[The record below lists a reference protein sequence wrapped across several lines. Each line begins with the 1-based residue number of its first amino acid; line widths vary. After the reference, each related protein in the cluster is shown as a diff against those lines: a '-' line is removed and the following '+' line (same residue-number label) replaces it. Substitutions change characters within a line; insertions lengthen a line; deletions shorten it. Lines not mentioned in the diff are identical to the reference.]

1 MSVISLSP
9 LDLSLAASL
18 VVALAILTARIGMG
32 MSRSLLIAGART
44 VIQLLLIGLVL
55 KSLFE
60 NAQLYWVAGLAL
72 IMVSVAGYEVM
83 ARHGRRFSGWWG
95 YGIGASAMFVSA
107 FAVTVLALTTMIGP
121 SPWWEPQ
128 YAIPLL
134 GMMLGN
140 TMTGIALGL
149 DRLTQTAWQQRRVI
163 EARLMMGHGWND
175 SIAQIR
181 RDAAR
186 SGLMPIINA
195 MAAAGIVSLPGMM
208 TGQILA
214 GTPPMEA
221 VKYQILIMFL
231 ITAGTGFGTL
241 GAVWLG
247 SKRLFDDR
255 QRLRLDRLKPGRG
268 KLINSLNAKTLRR

>member
-1 MSVISLSP
+1 MTLIILSP
-9 LDLSLAASL
+9 LDLSVAALL
-18 VVALAILTARIGMG
+18 VVALALLTARIGMG
-32 MSRSLLIAGART
+32 LSRSLVVAGVRT

-55 KSLFE
+55 KVLFE
-60 NAQLYWVAGLAL
+60 NARLYWVLGLAL
-72 IMVSVAGYEVM
+72 IMLAVAGYEVM
-83 ARHGRRFSGWWG
+83 ARQGRRFAGWWG

-128 YAIPLL
+128 YSIPLL
-134 GMMLGN
+134 GMLLGN

-163 EARLMMGHGWND
+163 EARLMMGHGWGV
-175 SIAQIR
+175 SVAAIR

-214 GTPPMEA
+214 GAPPMEA

-247 SKRLFDDR
+247 SRRLFDDR

-268 KLINSLNAKTLRR
+268 T